1 MFKEGWVFKYKLLF
15 GFVTHDM
22 CNTYSLVDVTDHLFK
37 ISVAINVAQLM
48 KAKVI
53 DNYIK

>member
-1 MFKEGWVFKYKLLF
+1 LF